1 MIKYKERSNLV
12 NVKNYVVKEIKVLG
26 LNLIDNVSLVK
37 DLILIIKSRE
47 IRDLKLNENNVF
59 DKKI

>member
-1 MIKYKERSNLV
+1 M

-37 DLILIIKSRE
+37 DLVFIIKSVE

>member
-1 MIKYKERSNLV
+1 M

-37 DLILIIKSRE
+37 DLVLIIKSVE
-47 IRDLKLNENNVF
+47 TRDLKLNENNVF

>member
-1 MIKYKERSNLV
+1 MIEYKERSNLV

-37 DLILIIKSRE
+37 VLILIIKSRE

>member
-1 MIKYKERSNLV
+1 M
-12 NVKNYVVKEIKVLG
+12 NVKNYVVKEIKFLG

-37 DLILIIKSRE
+37 DLVLIIKSVE

>member
-1 MIKYKERSNLV
+1 M

-37 DLILIIKSRE
+37 DLVLIIKYVE

>member
-1 MIKYKERSNLV
+1 MIEYKERSNLV

-47 IRDLKLNENNVF
+47 IKDLKLNENNVF

>member
-1 MIKYKERSNLV
+1 M
-12 NVKNYVVKEIKVLG
+12 NVRNYVVKEIKVLG

-47 IRDLKLNENNVF
+47 IKDLKLNENNVF

>member
-1 MIKYKERSNLV
+1 M

-37 DLILIIKSRE
+37 DLVLIIKRVE

>member
-1 MIKYKERSNLV
+1 MIEYKE
-12 NVKNYVVKEIKVLG
+12 NYVVKEIKVLG

>member
-1 MIKYKERSNLV
+1 M

-37 DLILIIKSRE
+37 DLVLIIKSVE
-47 IRDLKLNENNVF
+47 IIDLKLNENNVF

>member
-1 MIKYKERSNLV
+1 M

-37 DLILIIKSRE
+37 DLVLIIKSVE

>member
-1 MIKYKERSNLV
+1 MIEYREKSNLV
-12 NVKNYVVKEIKVLG
+12 NVKNYIVKEIKVLG
-26 LNLIDNVSLVK
+26 LNLIDNVSVVK
-37 DLILIIKSRE
+37 DLVLIIKSVE

>member
-1 MIKYKERSNLV
+1 MIEYKERSNLV

-37 DLILIIKSRE
+37 NLILIIKSRE

>member
-1 MIKYKERSNLV
+1 MIEYKERSNLV

-26 LNLIDNVSLVK
+26 LNLIDSVSLVK
-37 DLILIIKSRE
+37 NLILIIKSRE

>member
-1 MIKYKERSNLV
+1 M

>member
-1 MIKYKERSNLV
+1 M
-12 NVKNYVVKEIKVLG
+12 NVKNYVVKEVKVLG

-37 DLILIIKSRE
+37 DLVLIIKSVE

>member
-1 MIKYKERSNLV
+1 M
-12 NVKNYVVKEIKVLG
+12 NVRNYVVKEIKVLG

-37 DLILIIKSRE
+37 DLVLIIKSVE

>member
-1 MIKYKERSNLV
+1 MIEYKERSNLV

>member
-1 MIKYKERSNLV
+1 M

-37 DLILIIKSRE
+37 DLVLIIKSVE

-59 DKKI
+59 DKKIWRNLN

>member
-1 MIKYKERSNLV
+1 M

-37 DLILIIKSRE
+37 NLILIIKSRE